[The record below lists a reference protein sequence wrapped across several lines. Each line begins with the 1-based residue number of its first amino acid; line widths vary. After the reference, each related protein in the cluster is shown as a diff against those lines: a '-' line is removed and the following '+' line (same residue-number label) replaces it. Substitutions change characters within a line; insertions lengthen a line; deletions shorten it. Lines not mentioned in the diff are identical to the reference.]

1 MKKEL
6 TKEQLDKRKLKET
19 KEISKWEHEKAKRK
33 GPHYLFYLMF
43 IISIVYITDE
53 IATQIGTQMKTE
65 IANDLFS
72 KFGDSSVGLM
82 DIIGYLG
89 YIAMIFAVIYK
100 PLADRFGRKIFLVIN
115 TFGMGFGMFLMFLS
129 GNIVM
134 YVLASAVIAFF
145 TPHDM
150 QVVYIMETAPAKHRA
165 KVYSVIKS
173 IATLGVL
180 LIPLMRKLL
189 MTDVSRWRLV
199 YLVPAIVGMV
209 IAGAAL
215 IFARESDSFID
226 HRLSYLTMSDE
237 QREAE
242 KEKKDL
248 ENAQGGFIN
257 ALKFAWGHKQ
267 LKWLFIEIALN
278 ASGTIMTMYYQV
290 IMTYGY
296 AQNYVES
303 GEYSSISKA
312 LNAAGIGPV
321 TAALFM
327 FPIASAVFQFVNGF
341 FADKFGR
348 KPAAVIMTACSLASF
363 VVFYIGSRCAW
374 PPYVVGFLCGA
385 TVGSYWASGDINAMM
400 ISESSPTNLRA
411 SILSA
416 QMVAIGI
423 GLVPVM
429 IVAVILITVLG
440 NAYTGIICFCYSVP
454 GLAASLAALLLKT
467 NETKGMD
474 LNSVRGDE
482 WDDKVSLTKEAENN
496 E

>member
-1 MKKEL
+1 MKKEE
-6 TKEQLDKRKLKET
+6 TAQQAEKRKLREA
-19 KEISKWEHEKAKRK
+19 KEITKWERESSRRK
-33 GPHYLFYLMF
+33 GPYYLWYLMF
-43 IISIVYITDE
+43 IITIVYITDE
-53 IATQIGTQMKTE
+53 IATQIGTQMKAE

-72 KFGDSSVGLM
+72 QFGDRSVGLM

-89 YIAMIFAVIYK
+89 YIAMVFAVFYK

-150 QVVYIMETAPAKHRA
+150 QVVYIMETAPTKHRA
-165 KVYSVIKS
+165 KIYSVIKS

-180 LIPLMRKLL
+180 LIPLMRKVL
-189 MTDVSRWRLV
+189 MTDVSRWRYV

-209 IAGAAL
+209 ISGAAL
-215 IFARESDSFID
+215 IMARDSDSFID
-226 HRLSYLTMSDE
+226 HRLSYLRMSDE
-237 QREAE
+237 QRAAE

-248 ENAQGGFIN
+248 ENAQGGFFN

-267 LKWLFIEIALN
+267 LRWLFITIALN
-278 ASGTIMTMYYQV
+278 ASGTVMTMYYQV

-303 GEYSSISKA
+303 GTAASMDEA
-312 LNAAGIGPV
+312 LNAAGIGAV

-327 FPIASAVFQFVNGF
+327 FPVASAVLQFVNGF

-348 KPAAVIMTACSLASF
+348 KPAAVIMTACSLVSF
-363 VVFYIGSRCAW
+363 IAFYIGSRYAW
-374 PPYVVGFLCGA
+374 QPYAVGFLCGA

-400 ISESSPTNLRA
+400 ISESTPTNLRA
-411 SILSA
+411 SVLSA
-416 QMVAIGI
+416 QIVAIAA

-429 IVAVILITVLG
+429 LVALILITALG
-440 NAYTGIICFCYSVP
+440 NTATGIVCFCCSVP
-454 GLAASLAALLLKT
+454 GMAASLAALLIKT
-467 NETKGMD
+467 HETKGME
-474 LNSVRGDE
+474 LNTVRGDE
-482 WDDKVSLTKEAENN
+482 WDS
-496 E
+496 